1 MKDCEKHLDR
11 RERRE
16 EDIYR
21 ISTLVAGN
29 FEIQEVLD
37 RLAEAAVK
45 VTNTTACSIRLLDD
59 NVGKLQMRSTYGRA
73 KPGDYLALINSFGVL
88 EVAKAESSAAEGLGI
103 ERGAPITVADGLSA

>member
-45 VTNTTACSIRLLDD
+45 VTRTTACSIRLLDE
-59 NVGKLQMRSTYGRA
+59 NVGKLAGAFARFEDRERFARVVGLDEIEKNDWNLNIARYVQTAEPEEPMCTYRQRS
-73 KPGDYLALINSFGVL
+73 P
-88 EVAKAESSAAEGLGI
+88 
-103 ERGAPITVADGLSA
+103 